1 MSSQSGYLDGATA
14 EQRGLRDLPDEGW
27 PRFSTLIRRAGSL
40 HCPEC
45 GAPGILKNWLTM
57 RERCPRCAYLFER
70 EDGYFLGAYAINLI
84 VAEFITIGLLVW
96 FLVASDYSWVIL
108 ELIFIPMAVLLPL
121 AFFPYARTLFM
132 ALDLNFTHENQL

>member
-1 MSSQSGYLDGATA
+1 MSSQSGYLDDATA
-14 EQRGLRDLPDEGW
+14 EQRGLRDLPNEGW
-27 PRFSTLIRRAGSL
+27 PRLSALLRRAFAL
-40 HCPEC
+40 RCPRC

-96 FLVASDYSWVIL
+96 FLVASDYSWIVL
-108 ELIFIPMAVLLPL
+108 EVIFIPMAVLVPL